1 MSLNSTKVAPAP
13 SETSNFFPLEVADVH
28 FDTADSLL
36 VTFSVPC
43 ALKPKFSFEPGQHL
57 ILRATI
63 DGTEVR
69 RPYSICSA
77 VQDGTLRIAIKRA
90 QSGLF
95 SHWAFTHL
103 KPGAMVEAM
112 PPSGRFG
119 VPLSGADRHNYVAFA
134 AGSGITPIFSIIKST
149 LIAEPESQFTLFYC
163 NRSTSSVM
171 LRNELGD
178 LKDRFVNRLSVLHI
192 LTRERQESDLL
203 NGRIDYQKCRDLLKR
218 WVAAGNIDNAFI
230 CGPGSM
236 REEVKAALLSE
247 GLPDAKIRVELFAAP
262 KNGARVDHA
271 PAPEQQCAVTI
282 ILDGVEH
289 RFTMPKGSESILKAG
304 LHHGLELRHGCQ
316 GGVCASCRAHL
327 RTGQVEMH
335 AHYGLEDY
343 EIDRGFILT
352 CQSYPRTDELVVD
365 YDRIH

>member
-1 MSLNSTKVAPAP
+1 MSLNPSKVAPAGC
-13 SETSNFFPLEVADVH
+13 STSNFFPLAVANVH

-36 VTFSVPC
+36 VTFAVPD
-43 ALKPKFSFEPGQHL
+43 ALKSKFSFEPGQHL
-57 ILRATI
+57 ILRSII

-77 VQDGTLRIAIKRA
+77 VQDQTLRIAIKRA

-95 SHWAFTHL
+95 SNWAFIHL
-103 KPGAMVEAM
+103 KPAAIVEVM

-119 VPLSGADRHNYVAFA
+119 VPLSATERHNYVAFA

-149 LIAEPESQFTLFYC
+149 LIAEAESQFTLFYG
-163 NRSTSSVM
+163 NRCTSSVM

-178 LKDRFVNRLSVLHI
+178 LKDRFVNRFSLVHI
-192 LTRERQESDLL
+192 LTRERQESALL
-203 NGRIDYQKCRDLLKR
+203 NGRIDYSKCRDLLKR
-218 WVAAGNIDNAFI
+218 WIPGGNIDHAFI

-236 REEVKAALLSE
+236 REEVKAALRSE
-247 GLPDAKIRVELFAAP
+247 GLPDTKIRVELFAAP
-262 KNGARVDHA
+262 KNGARIEHV
-271 PAPEQQCAVTI
+271 PVPEQQCTVTI
-282 ILDGVEH
+282 ILDGAEH
-289 RFTMPKGSESILKAG
+289 RFTMPKDAESVLKAG
-304 LHHGLELRHGCQ
+304 LRHGLELRYGCQ

-352 CQSYPRTDELVVD
+352 CQSYPRTNELVVD
-365 YDRIH
+365 FDRIH

>member
-1 MSLNSTKVAPAP
+1 MEVATTDPP
-13 SETSNFFPLEVADVH
+13 LSNFFPLEVAEVRP
-28 FDTADSLL
+28 DTADALL
-36 VTFSVPC
+36 VTFAVPDQ
-43 ALKPKFSFEPGQHL
+43 LKPKFSFEPGQHL
-57 ILRATI
+57 ILRTNI
-63 DGTEVR
+63 NGTQVR

-77 VQDGTLRIAIKRA
+77 IQDDALRIAIKRA
-90 QSGLF
+90 PNGLF
-95 SHWAFTHL
+95 SNWAFTHL
-103 KPGAMVEAM
+103 KPGFFVETM

-119 VPLSGADRHNYVAFA
+119 VLLSATQRHNYVAFA

-149 LIAEPESQFTLFYC
+149 LIAEPQSQFTLFYG

-178 LKDRFVNRLSVLHI
+178 LKDRFVSRFTLVHV

-203 NGRIDYQKCRDLLKR
+203 YGRFDYPKCRDLLKS
-218 WVAAGNIDNAFI
+218 WVSAGNVDNAFI

-236 REEVKAALLSE
+236 GEEVKTALQSE
-247 GLPDAKIRVELFAAP
+247 GLPAAKIRIELFAAP
-262 KNGARVDHA
+262 KPDVHIDDPVAAKER
-271 PAPEQQCAVTI
+271 CTVTI
-282 ILDGVEH
+282 ILDGIEH
-289 RFTMPKGSESILKAG
+289 RFAMPKDGESVLKAG
-304 LHHGLELRHGCQ
+304 LRHGLELRYGCQ

-352 CQSYPRTDELVVD
+352 CQSYPRSNELVVD
-365 YDRIH
+365 FDRIH

>member
-1 MSLNSTKVAPAP
+1 MSLNLTTVPPA
-13 SETSNFFPLEVADVH
+13 SSSTSNFFPLEVADVH

-36 VTFSVPC
+36 LTFSVPDT
-43 ALKPKFSFEPGQHL
+43 LKPKFSFEPGQHL
-57 ILRATI
+57 ILRAII
-63 DGTEVR
+63 DETEVR

-77 VQDGTLRIAIKRA
+77 VQDDTLRIAIKRA

-95 SHWAFTHL
+95 SNWAFTHL
-103 KPGAMVEAM
+103 QPGAIVEVM

-119 VPLSGADRHNYVAFA
+119 VPLSATERHNYVAFA

-178 LKDRFVNRLSVLHI
+178 LKDRFVNRFCVLHI

-203 NGRIDYQKCRDLLKR
+203 NGRIDYPKCRDLLKR
-218 WVAAGNIDNAFI
+218 WVATGNIDNAFI
-230 CGPGSM
+230 CGPVSM

-247 GLPDAKIRVELFAAP
+247 GLPNAKIRVELFAAP
-262 KNGARVDHA
+262 KNGACVDHA
-271 PAPEQQCAVTI
+271 PAPEQQCTVTI
-282 ILDGVEH
+282 ILDGMEH
-289 RFTMPKGSESILKAG
+289 RFTMPRDSESVLKAG
-304 LHHGLELRHGCQ
+304 LRHGLELRYGCQ

-327 RTGQVEMH
+327 RTGQVDMH

-352 CQSYPRTDELVVD
+352 CQSYPRTNELVVD
-365 YDRIH
+365 FDKIH

>member
-1 MSLNSTKVAPAP
+1 MSLNPANVTP
-13 SETSNFFPLEVADVH
+13 ACSATSNFFPLEVAGVH
-28 FDTADSLL
+28 FDTVDSLL
-36 VTFSVPC
+36 VTFAVPD
-43 ALKPKFSFEPGQHL
+43 ALKPKFSFAPGQHL
-57 ILRATI
+57 ILRAII
-63 DGTEVR
+63 DGAEVR

-77 VQDGTLRIAIKRA
+77 IQDDTLRIAIKRA
-90 QSGLF
+90 QRGLF
-95 SHWAFTHL
+95 SNWAFTHL
-103 KPGAMVEAM
+103 KPGATVEVM

-119 VPLSGADRHNYVAFA
+119 VPLSGTDRHNYVAFA

-149 LIAEPESQFTLFYC
+149 LIAEPASQFTLFYC

-178 LKDRFVNRLSVLHI
+178 LKDRFVNRFSVLHI

-203 NGRIDYQKCRDLLKR
+203 NGRIDYPKCRDLLKR
-218 WVAAGNIDNAFI
+218 WVSAGNIDNAFI
-230 CGPGSM
+230 CGPASM

-247 GLPDAKIRVELFAAP
+247 GLPVAKIRVELFAAP

-271 PAPEQQCAVTI
+271 TAPEQQSAVTI
-282 ILDGVEH
+282 ILDGREH
-289 RFTMPKGSESILKAG
+289 RFTMPKDSESILKAG
-304 LHHGLELRHGCQ
+304 LHHGLELRYGCQ

-327 RTGQVEMH
+327 RTGQVDMH

-352 CQSYPRTDELVVD
+352 CQSYPRTNELVVD
-365 YDRIH
+365 FDRIH

>member
-1 MSLNSTKVAPAP
+1 MSLNPTKVAPEGC
-13 SETSNFFPLEVADVH
+13 STSSFFPLEVADVH

-36 VTFSVPC
+36 VTFAVPD
-43 ALKPKFSFEPGQHL
+43 ALKPRFSFEPGQHL
-57 ILRATI
+57 ILRAII

-77 VQDGTLRIAIKRA
+77 VQDAKLRIAIKRA
-90 QSGLF
+90 QRGLF
-95 SHWAFTHL
+95 SNWAFTHL
-103 KPGAMVEAM
+103 KPGAILEVM

-119 VPLSGADRHNYVAFA
+119 VPLSDTERHNYVAFA

-149 LIAEPESQFTLFYC
+149 LIAEPESQFTLFYG

-178 LKDRFVNRLSVLHI
+178 LKDRFVNRFSLVHI

-203 NGRIDYQKCRDLLKR
+203 NGRIDYPKCRDLLKR
-218 WVAAGNIDNAFI
+218 WVPGGNIDNAFI

-236 REEVKAALLSE
+236 REEVRAALQSV
-247 GLPDAKIRVELFAAP
+247 GLPEAKIRVELFAAP
-262 KNGARVDHA
+262 KNGAHVDHV
-271 PAPEQQCAVTI
+271 PAPEQQCTVTI
-282 ILDGVEH
+282 ILDGIEH
-289 RFTMPKGSESILKAG
+289 RFSMPRDAESVLKAG
-304 LHHGLELRHGCQ
+304 LRHGLELRYGCQ

-352 CQSYPRTDELVVD
+352 CQSYPRTDDLVVD

>member
-1 MSLNSTKVAPAP
+1 MSLNPTKVAPAG
-13 SETSNFFPLEVADVH
+13 SATSNFFPLEVADVH

-36 VTFSVPC
+36 VRFSVPDT
-43 ALKPKFSFEPGQHL
+43 LKSEFSFEPGQHL

-63 DGTEVR
+63 GGTDVR

-77 VQDGTLRIAIKRA
+77 IQDGTLCIAIKRA

-95 SHWAFTHL
+95 SNWAFTHL
-103 KPGAMVEAM
+103 KPGAIVQVM

-119 VPLSGADRHNYVAFA
+119 VPLSRTERHNYVAFA

-149 LIAEPESQFTLFYC
+149 LIAEPESQFTLFYG

-178 LKDRFVNRLSVLHI
+178 LKDRFVNRFSMLHI

-203 NGRIDYQKCRDLLKR
+203 NGRIDYSKCRDLLKR
-218 WVAAGNIDNAFI
+218 WVSAGNIDNAFI
-230 CGPGSM
+230 CGPASM
-236 REEVKAALLSE
+236 REEVRSALLSE
-247 GLPDAKIRVELFAAP
+247 GLPVAKIRVELFAAP
-262 KNGARVDHA
+262 KNGARVEHVAA
-271 PAPEQQCAVTI
+271 PGEQCAVTI
-282 ILDGVEH
+282 ILDGREH
-289 RFTMPKGSESILKAG
+289 RFSMPKDAESILKTG
-304 LHHGLELRHGCQ
+304 LRHGLELRYGCQ

-352 CQSYPRTDELVVD
+352 CQSYPRSNELVVD
-365 YDRIH
+365 FDKIH

>member
-1 MSLNSTKVAPAP
+1 MPLSPTTVAPAG
-13 SETSNFFPLEVADVH
+13 SATSNFFPLEVADVH

-36 VTFSVPC
+36 VTFAVPG

-63 DGTEVR
+63 DGTEIR

-95 SHWAFTHL
+95 SNWAFAHL
-103 KPGAMVEAM
+103 KPGSIVEAM

-119 VPLSGADRHNYVAFA
+119 VPLSGTERHNYVAFA

-178 LKDRFVNRLSVLHI
+178 LKDRFVSRFSVLHI

-203 NGRIDYQKCRDLLKR
+203 NGRIDYSKCRDLLKR
-218 WVAAGNIDNAFI
+218 WVSAGNMDNAFI
-230 CGPGSM
+230 CGPDSM
-236 REEVKAALLSE
+236 REEVKAALLAE

-289 RFTMPKGSESILKAG
+289 RFNMLKDAESILKAG
-304 LHHGLELRHGCQ
+304 LHHGLELRYGCQ

-365 YDRIH
+365 FDRIH

>member
-1 MSLNSTKVAPAP
+1 MSLNSTQVAPDGC
-13 SETSNFFPLEVADVH
+13 STSNFFPLEVAAVN

-36 VTFSVPC
+36 VTFVVPD

-57 ILRATI
+57 ILRAII

-77 VQDGTLRIAIKRA
+77 VQDATLRIAIKRA

-95 SHWAFTHL
+95 SNWAFIHL
-103 KPGAMVEAM
+103 APHAMVEVM

-119 VPLSGADRHNYVAFA
+119 VPLSATERHNYVAFA

-149 LIAEPESQFTLFYC
+149 LIAEPESQFTLFYG

-178 LKDRFVNRLSVLHI
+178 LKDRFVNRFSLVHI

-203 NGRIDYQKCRDLLKR
+203 NGRMDYPKCRELLKR
-218 WVAAGNIDNAFI
+218 WVPGGNIDKAFI

-236 REEVKAALLSE
+236 REEVKAALRSE
-247 GLPDAKIRVELFAAP
+247 GLADAKIRAELFAAP
-262 KNGARVDHA
+262 KNGARVDHV
-271 PAPEQQCAVTI
+271 PLPEQQCAVTI
-282 ILDGVEH
+282 ILDGREH
-289 RFTMPKGSESILKAG
+289 RFNMPRDAESVLKAG
-304 LHHGLELRHGCQ
+304 LRHGLELRYGCQ

-365 YDRIH
+365 FDRIH

>member
-1 MSLNSTKVAPAP
+1 MSLNPAKVTPAC
-13 SETSNFFPLEVADVH
+13 SATGNFFPLEVANVH

-36 VTFSVPC
+36 VTFAVPD
-43 ALKPKFSFEPGQHL
+43 ALKPKFSFAPGQHL
-57 ILRATI
+57 ILRAII

-77 VQDGTLRIAIKRA
+77 IQDNTLRIAIKRA
-90 QSGLF
+90 QIGLF
-95 SHWAFTHL
+95 SNWAFTHL
-103 KPGAMVEAM
+103 KPGATVEAM
-112 PPSGRFG
+112 PPTGRFG
-119 VPLSGADRHNYVAFA
+119 VPLSATERHNYIAFA

-178 LKDRFVNRLSVLHI
+178 LKDRFVNRFSVLHI

-203 NGRIDYQKCRDLLKR
+203 HGRIDYLKCRDLLKR
-218 WVAAGNIDNAFI
+218 WVSAGNIDNAFI

-247 GLPDAKIRVELFAAP
+247 GLPDTKIRVELFAAP
-262 KNGARVDHA
+262 KNGARIDHA
-271 PAPEQQCAVTI
+271 PAPEQQCDVTI
-282 ILDGVEH
+282 ILDGMEH
-289 RFTMPKGSESILKAG
+289 RFTMPRDAESVLKAG
-304 LHHGLELRHGCQ
+304 LRHGLELRYGCQ

-343 EIDRGFILT
+343 EIERGFILT
-352 CQSYPRTDELVVD
+352 CQSYPRTNELVVD
-365 YDRIH
+365 FDRIH

>member
-1 MSLNSTKVAPAP
+1 MSLNPANVTP
-13 SETSNFFPLEVADVH
+13 ACSATGNFSPLEVAGVH

-36 VTFSVPC
+36 VTFAVPD
-43 ALKPKFSFEPGQHL
+43 ALKPKFSFAPGQHL
-57 ILRATI
+57 ILRAI
-63 DGTEVR
+63 VDGTEVR

-77 VQDGTLRIAIKRA
+77 IQDNTLRIAIKRA

-95 SHWAFTHL
+95 SNWAFTHL

-119 VPLSGADRHNYVAFA
+119 VPLSATERHNYIAFA

-178 LKDRFVNRLSVLHI
+178 LKDRFVNRFSVLHI

-203 NGRIDYQKCRDLLKR
+203 HGRIDYPKCRDLLRR
-218 WVAAGNIDNAFI
+218 WVSAGNIDNAFI

-236 REEVKAALLSE
+236 REEVKAALLSA
-247 GLPDAKIRVELFAAP
+247 GLPDSKIRVELFAAP
-262 KNGARVDHA
+262 KNGAPIDYT

-282 ILDGVEH
+282 ILDGMEH
-289 RFTMPKGSESILKAG
+289 QFSMPRDAESVLKAG
-304 LHHGLELRHGCQ
+304 LRHGLELRYGCQ

-327 RTGQVEMH
+327 RTGEVEMH

-352 CQSYPRTDELVVD
+352 CQSYPRTTELVVD
-365 YDRIH
+365 FDRIH

>member
-1 MSLNSTKVAPAP
+1 MSLNPTKVAPAG
-13 SETSNFFPLEVADVH
+13 SATSNFFPLEVADVH

-36 VTFSVPC
+36 VRFAVPDT
-43 ALKPKFSFEPGQHL
+43 LKPEFSFEPGQHL

-63 DGTEVR
+63 SGTDVR

-77 VQDGTLRIAIKRA
+77 IQDGTLCIAIKRA

-95 SHWAFTHL
+95 SNWAFTHL
-103 KPGAMVEAM
+103 KPGAIVEVM
-112 PPSGRFG
+112 PPSGHFG
-119 VPLSGADRHNYVAFA
+119 VPLSGTERHNYVAFA

-178 LKDRFVNRLSVLHI
+178 LKDRFVNRFSVLHI

-203 NGRIDYQKCRDLLKR
+203 NGRMDYPKCRDLLKR
-218 WVAAGNIDNAFI
+218 WVSAGNIDNAFI
-230 CGPGSM
+230 CGPASM
-236 REEVKAALLSE
+236 REEVRAALLSE
-247 GLPDAKIRVELFAAP
+247 GLPVAKIRVELFAAP
-262 KNGARVDHA
+262 KNGARVEHA

-282 ILDGVEH
+282 ILDGMEH
-289 RFTMPKGSESILKAG
+289 RFTMPKDAESILKTG
-304 LHHGLELRHGCQ
+304 LRHGLELRYGCQ

-352 CQSYPRTDELVVD
+352 CQSYPRSNELVVD
-365 YDRIH
+365 FDRIH